1 MKNLILFAITAFL
14 WCSCSHKTDPQQA
27 INEATVDVD
36 VEHIFKR
43 YDDGVAARR
52 AAQADK
58 LFTEIQKKVGLN
70 GVILY
75 SEQGKTVYKK
85 AFGWRNMVKRQ
96 DPLQVTDTF
105 QLASLSKMFT
115 AESIMLLQA
124 QGKLEYD
131 DEVRKHIPEFPY
143 EGITIRHLLT
153 HRSGLFR
160 YESLAD
166 EKWGGWTRP
175 IHNEELISLIAE
187 HHPDPYN
194 TPNTAF
200 NYSNINYALL
210 ASVVERVTKEHF
222 EDFVAENVFKPA
234 GMHHTFVYSLRND
247 TILPTWTKGYVQG
260 HHLNGR
266 GPSRVQNDY
275 LNGVIGDK
283 MVYSTVDDLL
293 RFGIALDNAL
303 LLPDSLQREAYR
315 HGTEY
320 SKTRTET
327 YGFGW
332 RMMQKYP
339 DCVYHFGWWKGFR
352 TFFMR
357 DLALNRS
364 LIILTNAD
372 KGTGAE
378 PLWEFLEDKTYK
390 MAPATVNPY
399 YLRYLDQGL

>member
-1 MKNLILFAITAFL
+1 MKKLILFATILIFL
-14 WCSCSHKTDPQQA
+14 GSCSKKTDPQQA

-43 YDDGVAARR
+43 YDDGIAARR
-52 AAQADK
+52 ASQADK
-58 LFTEIQKKVGLN
+58 LFTEMQKKVGLN

-124 QGKLEYD
+124 QGKLDYD
-131 DEVRKHIPEFPY
+131 DEVREYIPEFPY
-143 EGITIRHLLT
+143 KDITIRHLLT

-166 EKWGGWTRP
+166 EKWGGWTKP

-210 ASVVERVTKEHF
+210 ASVVERVTKQHF

-234 GMHHTFVYSLRND
+234 GMRHTFVYSLRND

-293 RFGIALDNAL
+293 RFGIALDHAL

-320 SKTRTET
+320 SKTRTDT

-357 DLALNRS
+357 DLALNRT

-372 KGTGAE
+372 KGTGAD
-378 PLWEFLEDKTYK
+378 PLWEFLEDKTYT

-399 YLRYLDQGL
+399 YLRYLDSDL